1 MSSFTNLKGN
11 QDVIKAWTFY
21 DWANSVYALV
31 VTTAIFPI
39 YYSAVTED
47 IVYFFGIEFN
57 NMELYSYCISLSFL
71 IVSVISP
78 ILSGVAD
85 YANSKKY
92 FLKLFCIIGSLATS
106 LLFFFSGEYIE
117 LSLLTV
123 VVASVGFW
131 GSLVFYN
138 AYLPEI
144 AEPQDHD
151 QVSAK
156 GYAMGYI
163 GSSILLIIILI
174 AIQMF
179 EMPAKW
185 AFPIVGVWWFGFAQ
199 ITYAKLPDDQQK
211 SEQEAGML
219 WKGINELRRV
229 WKEIVPQKR
238 LKTYLLSFFIYSMG
252 VQTVM
257 QMATLFG
264 IKEIEDMPESGMI
277 VSILI
282 IQFIAV
288 AGSYLFSFT
297 SSKVGNLKTLGI
309 ILIIWVGICIAAYF
323 THYAFQFY
331 VLAGVVGL
339 VMGGVQSMSRS
350 TFSKMLPET
359 HDPASYFS
367 FFDVTE
373 KIGVVIGTL
382 AFGTIVGVSGSMRN
396 SVFALL
402 LFFVAGLIVLAFIP
416 KGEKTN
422 G

>member
-1 MSSFTNLKGN
+1 MSTVTRLKGDQN
-11 QDVIKAWTFY
+11 VIRAWTFY

-47 IVYFFGIEFN
+47 IVYFFGIKFN
-57 NMELYSYCISLSFL
+57 NMELYSYSISLSFL

-85 YANSKKY
+85 YANNKKF
-92 FLKLFCIIGSLATS
+92 FLKLFCIIGSLATG
-106 LLFFFSGEYIE
+106 LLFFFNSDHIE
-117 LSLLTV
+117 LSLLNV

-144 AEPQDHD
+144 AEPEDHD

-163 GSSILLIIILI
+163 GSSILLIVILI
-174 AIQMF
+174 AIQVL

-199 ITYAKLPDDQQK
+199 ITYAKLPDDHK
-211 SEQEAGML
+211 KTERESGML

-229 WKEIVPQKR
+229 WKEIIPQKR

-288 AGSYLFSFT
+288 AGSYLFSYT

-309 ILIIWVGICIAAYF
+309 ILMIWVGICVAAYF
-323 THYAFQFY
+323 THYAVQFY
-331 VLAGVVGL
+331 MLAGVVGL

-350 TFSKMLPET
+350 TFSKMLPKT

-373 KIGVVIGTL
+373 KVGVVIGTL

-402 LFFVAGLIVLAFIP
+402 LFFVIGLIVLALVP
-416 KGEKTN
+416 KGEKAN